1 MENILGY
8 NKINSYIDNIED
20 SLYIE
25 DSFGRQIILG
35 NYPNFK
41 KEEFISGIPISIK
54 GKLNKQGIFLFD
66 DFLFYENIDIK
77 NDYYIFNTPPNN
89 NNLNNNNDNDEKNLI
104 LFISNLKIGFSQ
116 KELGFNESIN
126 TLLIDFIQNRNNI
139 EFQKYSDQIKRII
152 LLGSSLNTNEKELE
166 KKIIMDNSRPS
177 SQELN
182 QNILESYIVLNKFL
196 NYVSNYI
203 YVDLMP
209 SSDSNDDLLYPQNP
223 LNKILFSENIKNINN
238 SMLNLVTNP
247 YFFKMK
253 LSKENEYKFFIG
265 TSGENINIIK
275 QYSCFENNIDIMKKN
290 LEWRHLCPFSP
301 SYLNLYSPDNKS
313 DPLLIQD
320 LPDVYFVSSDET
332 EFKHE
337 KIFINNKPII
347 LMSLPDF
354 SKSSK
359 CVLFNY
365 IDNTY
370 KIIEFKFII

>member
-1 MENILGY
+1 MENILGS
-8 NKINSYIDNIED
+8 NKINPYIDHIED

-35 NYPNFK
+35 VYPNFK
-41 KEEFISGIPISIK
+41 KEEFISGIPLSIK
-54 GKLNKQGIFLFD
+54 GKLNQQGIFLFD

-77 NDYYIFNTPPNN
+77 NDLLIFNTPPNN
-89 NNLNNNNDNDEKNLI
+89 NTINNINNIEKNYI
-104 LFISNLKIGFSQ
+104 LFISNLKIGFPQ
-116 KELGFNESIN
+116 NELGFNESIT

-139 EFQKYSDQIKRII
+139 ELKENSDKIKKII
-152 LLGSSLNTNEKELE
+152 LLGSSLDTNEKELE
-166 KKIIMDNSRPS
+166 KKIIMNHSTPS
-177 SQELN
+177 SQEIN
-182 QNILESYIVLNKFL
+182 KNILDSYIALNKFL
-196 NYVSNYI
+196 NYISNYI
-203 YVDLMP
+203 YVDLMS
-209 SSDSNDDLLYPQNP
+209 SSDSNDDLFYPQNP
-223 LNKILFSENIKNINN
+223 LNKLLFSENIKNMNN
-238 SMLNLVTNP
+238 YTLNLVSNP

-290 LEWRHLCPFSP
+290 MEWRHLCPFSP
-301 SYLNLYSPDNKS
+301 NYLNLYSPDNKT
-313 DPLLIQD
+313 DLLIIQE

-332 EFKHE
+332 ELKYE

-359 CVLFNY
+359 AVLFNY
-365 IDNTY
+365 EDNTY
-370 KIIEFKFII
+370 KIIEFKFNI

>member
-1 MENILGY
+1 MENILGS
-8 NKINSYIDNIED
+8 NKINPYIDHIED

-35 NYPNFK
+35 VYPNFK
-41 KEEFISGIPISIK
+41 KEEFISGIPLSIK
-54 GKLNKQGIFLFD
+54 GKLNQQGIFLFD

-77 NDYYIFNTPPNN
+77 NDYLIFNTPPNN
-89 NNLNNNNDNDEKNLI
+89 NTINNINNIEKNYI
-104 LFISNLKIGFSQ
+104 LFLSNLKIGFPQNDS
-116 KELGFNESIN
+116 GFNESIT

-139 EFQKYSDQIKRII
+139 ELKENSDKIKRII
-152 LLGSSLNTNEKELE
+152 LLGSSLDTNEKELE
-166 KKIIMDNSRPS
+166 KKIIMNHSKPS
-177 SQELN
+177 SQEIN
-182 QNILESYIVLNKFL
+182 ENILDSYIALNKFL

-209 SSDSNDDLLYPQNP
+209 SSDSNDDLFYPQNP
-223 LNKILFSENIKNINN
+223 LNKLLFSENFKNINN
-238 SMLNLVTNP
+238 HTLNLVTNP

-290 LEWRHLCPFSP
+290 MEWRHLCPFSP
-301 SYLNLYSPDNKS
+301 NYLNLYSPDNKT
-313 DPLLIQD
+313 DLLIIQE

-332 EFKHE
+332 ELKYE

-359 CVLFNY
+359 AVLFNY
-365 IDNTY
+365 EDNTY
-370 KIIEFKFII
+370 KIIEFKFYI

>member
-139 EFQKYSDQIKRII
+139 ELQKYSDHIKRII

-182 QNILESYIVLNKFL
+182 ENILESYIGLNKFL
-196 NYVSNYI
+196 NYISNYI

-223 LNKILFSENIKNINN
+223 LNKILFSENIKNIDN
-238 SMLNLVTNP
+238 SILNLVTNP

-275 QYSCFENNIDIMKKN
+275 QFSCFENNIDIMKKN

-301 SYLNLYSPDNKS
+301 NVNDNS
-313 DPLLIQD
+313 
-320 LPDVYFVSSDET
+320 
-332 EFKHE
+332 
-337 KIFINNKPII
+337 II
-347 LMSLPDF
+347 
-354 SKSSK
+354 
-359 CVLFNY
+359 
-365 IDNTY
+365 
-370 KIIEFKFII
+370 

>member
-1 MENILGY
+1 MENILGS
-8 NKINSYIDNIED
+8 NKINPYIDHIED

-35 NYPNFK
+35 VYPNFK
-41 KEEFISGIPISIK
+41 KEEFISGIPLSIK
-54 GKLNKQGIFLFD
+54 GKLNQQGIFLFD

-77 NDYYIFNTPPNN
+77 NDLLIFNTPPNN
-89 NNLNNNNDNDEKNLI
+89 NTDNINNVEKNFI
-104 LFISNLKIGFSQ
+104 LFISNLKIGFPQ
-116 KELGFNESIN
+116 NELGFNESII

-139 EFQKYSDQIKRII
+139 ELKENSDKIKRII
-152 LLGSSLNTNEKELE
+152 LLGSSLDTNEKELE
-166 KKIIMDNSRPS
+166 KKIIMNHSRPS
-177 SQELN
+177 SQEIN
-182 QNILESYIVLNKFL
+182 KNILDSYIALNKFL

-209 SSDSNDDLLYPQNP
+209 SSDSNDDLFYPQNP
-223 LNKILFSENIKNINN
+223 LNKLLFSENIKNINN
-238 SMLNLVTNP
+238 HILNLVSNP

-275 QYSCFENNIDIMKKN
+275 QFSCFENNIDIMKKN
-290 LEWRHLCPFSP
+290 MEWRHLCTFSP
-301 SYLNLYSPDNKS
+301 AYLNLYSPDNKS
-313 DPLLIQD
+313 DPLLIQE
-320 LPDVYFVSSDET
+320 LPDVYFVSSDEV
-332 EFKHE
+332 EFKYE

-359 CVLFNY
+359 AVLFNY
-365 IDNTY
+365 EDNTY
-370 KIIEFKFII
+370 KIIEFKFNI

>member
-1 MENILGY
+1 MENILGS
-8 NKINSYIDNIED
+8 NKINPYIDHIED

-35 NYPNFK
+35 VYPNFK
-41 KEEFISGIPISIK
+41 KEEFISGIPLSIK
-54 GKLNKQGIFLFD
+54 GKLNQQGIFLFD

-77 NDYYIFNTPPNN
+77 NDLLIFNTPPNN
-89 NNLNNNNDNDEKNLI
+89 NNINNYNNIEKNYI
-104 LFISNLKIGFSQ
+104 LFISNLKIGFPQ
-116 KELGFNESIN
+116 NELGFNESIT

-139 EFQKYSDQIKRII
+139 ELKENSDKIKRII
-152 LLGSSLNTNEKELE
+152 LLGSSLDTNEKELE
-166 KKIIMDNSRPS
+166 KKIIMNHSRPS
-177 SQELN
+177 SQEIN
-182 QNILESYIVLNKFL
+182 KNILDSYIALNKFL

-209 SSDSNDDLLYPQNP
+209 SSDSNDDLFYPQNP
-223 LNKILFSENIKNINN
+223 LNKLLFSENIKNINN
-238 SMLNLVTNP
+238 HTLNLVSNP

-275 QYSCFENNIDIMKKN
+275 QFSCFENNIDIMKKN
-290 LEWRHLCPFSP
+290 MEWRHLCTFSP
-301 SYLNLYSPDNKS
+301 AYLNLYSPDNKS
-313 DPLLIQD
+313 DPLLIQE
-320 LPDVYFVSSDET
+320 LPDVYFVSSDEV
-332 EFKHE
+332 EFKYE

-359 CVLFNY
+359 AVLFNY
-365 IDNTY
+365 EDNTY
-370 KIIEFKFII
+370 KIIEFKFNI

>member
-1 MENILGY
+1 MENILGSD
-8 NKINSYIDNIED
+8 KINPYIDHIED

-35 NYPNFK
+35 IYPNFK

-54 GKLNKQGIFLFD
+54 GKLNQQGIFLFD

-89 NNLNNNNDNDEKNLI
+89 NTINNINNIEKNYI
-104 LFISNLKIGFSQ
+104 LFISNLKIGFPQ
-116 KELGFNESIN
+116 NELGFNESII

-139 EFQKYSDQIKRII
+139 ELKENSDKIKRII
-152 LLGSSLNTNEKELE
+152 LLGSSLDTNEKELE
-166 KKIIMDNSRPS
+166 KKIIMNHSTPS
-177 SQELN
+177 SQEIN
-182 QNILESYIVLNKFL
+182 KNILDSYIALNKFL
-196 NYVSNYI
+196 NYISNYI

-209 SSDSNDDLLYPQNP
+209 SSDSNDDLFYPQNP
-223 LNKILFSENIKNINN
+223 LNNLLFSENIKNINN
-238 SMLNLVTNP
+238 HTLNLVSNP

-275 QYSCFENNIDIMKKN
+275 QFSCFENNIDIMKKN
-290 LEWRHLCPFSP
+290 MEWRHLCPFSP
-301 SYLNLYSPDNKS
+301 AYLNLYSPDNKS
-313 DPLLIQD
+313 DPLLIQE

-332 EFKHE
+332 EFKYE

-359 CVLFNY
+359 AVLFNY
-365 IDNTY
+365 EDNTY
-370 KIIEFKFII
+370 KIIEFKFNI